1 MGVDPRQEER
11 SFGES
16 LAAQIRELHCQNDRL
31 MHAVK
36 DLAGSLVTIYDQ
48 QLNTMAVLNQILS
61 KMEETKNEQRHENSE
76 SGV

>member
-16 LAAQIRELHCQNDRL
+16 LAAQIRELRRQNDSL

-36 DLAGSLVTIYDQ
+36 DLAGSLVTIYEQ

-61 KMEETKNEQRHENSE
+61 KMEETKNEQRHEDSE

>member
-16 LAAQIRELHCQNDRL
+16 LAAQIRELRHQNDIL
-31 MHAVK
+31 MHAVN
-36 DLAGSLVTIYDQ
+36 DLAGSLVTIYEQ
-48 QLNTMAVLNQILS
+48 QLNTMAAINQILS
-61 KMEETKNEQRHENSE
+61 KMEETKNEQRYEDSE

>member
-1 MGVDPRQEER
+1 MGADPRQEER

-16 LAAQIRELHCQNDRL
+16 LAAQIRELRRQNDSL

-48 QLNTMAVLNQILS
+48 
-61 KMEETKNEQRHENSE
+61 
-76 SGV
+76 